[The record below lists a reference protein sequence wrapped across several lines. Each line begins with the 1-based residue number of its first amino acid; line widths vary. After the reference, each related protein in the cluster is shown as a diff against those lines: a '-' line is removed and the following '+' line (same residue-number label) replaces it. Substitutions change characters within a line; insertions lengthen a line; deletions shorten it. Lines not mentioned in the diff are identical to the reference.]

1 MADDRTIASVG
12 TSLERL
18 LSARLLDEPAPV
30 AGARTIAMLAGTND
44 LRDPGRLTP
53 PCLTIF
59 LYRVGHDTALPALDL
74 HYLLTAW
81 ADAAADE
88 QRILGRA
95 MQCLETTPVL
105 TAALL
110 TADGVWGEDERVP
123 IVFEDLPTDGIAR
136 VFEALGVGFR
146 LSVAYRARVVRAE
159 TSRGRFWGGEGAGG
173 ARR

>member
-12 TSLERL
+12 ASLERL
-18 LSARLLDEPAPV
+18 LSARLLDDPAPV
-30 AGARTIAMLAGTND
+30 AGARTVATLARTEDVRGG
-44 LRDPGRLTP
+44 GRLTP
-53 PCLTIF
+53 PCLSLF
-59 LYRVGHDTALPALDL
+59 LYRIGHDTALPALDL

-81 ADAAADE
+81 ADDAADE

-110 TADGVWGEDERVP
+110 TTDGAWGEDERVP
-123 IVFEDLPTDGIAR
+123 IVFEDLPTEVILR
-136 VFEALGVGFR
+136 IFEAVGVGYR

-159 TSRGRFWGGEGAGG
+159 TSRGRFWGEGAGM
-173 ARR
+173 RR

>member
-12 TSLERL
+12 ASLERL
-18 LSARLLDEPAPV
+18 LSARLLDDPAPV
-30 AGARTIAMLAGTND
+30 AGARTVATLARTEDVRGA
-44 LRDPGRLTP
+44 GRLTP
-53 PCLTIF
+53 PCLSLF
-59 LYRVGHDTALPALDL
+59 LYRIGHDTALPALDL

-81 ADAAADE
+81 ADDAADE

-110 TADGVWGEDERVP
+110 TADGAWSEDERVP
-123 IVFEDLPTDGIAR
+123 IVFEDLPTEVILR
-136 VFEALGVGFR
+136 IFEAVGVSYR

-159 TSRGRFWGGEGAGG
+159 TSRGRFWSEAG
-173 ARR
+173 RR